1 MLYNWNLFAAQIG
14 LKIPEKTH
22 PRDMPKTQLLVD
34 DFQTESLPNKGKPTF
49 YFVKH
54 KKRLSN
60 QNNKIE
66 MQDHTTN
73 IIYNFALT

>member
-1 MLYNWNLFAAQIG
+1 
-14 LKIPEKTH
+14 
-22 PRDMPKTQLLVD
+22 MPKTQLLVD

-60 QNNKIE
+60 
-66 MQDHTTN
+66 
-73 IIYNFALT
+73 